1 MKVGMIGLDTSHSV
15 VFTELM
21 NDTAHEYHVPGA
33 KVSAAFP
40 GGSAAFS
47 LSHQRVP
54 GYTNDLRSRFGVT
67 ICDSIADVVRDADAI
82 MLESVDGRQHLEQFR
97 QLAVGKPVFIDKPF
111 ATSTA
116 DARAIIAL
124 AKATKT
130 PIMSCSS
137 LRYASGI
144 ADINPAG
151 EKVICCE
158 AFGPAQILPDYP
170 GLHWY
175 GVHSAEMIVTHMGA
189 GCASVRCMSLTDMD
203 VAVGTW
209 ADGRLGVLRGMRVG
223 KYDFGCVLHTAEAT
237 RPSLAV
243 GKPPYYHLLLKQIM
257 RFFQTG
263 VSPIALEETFG
274 IVAFLEAADK
284 SKELGGAEVSTARL

>member
-15 VFTELM
+15 AFTELL
-21 NDTAHEYHVPGA
+21 NDTGHESHVPGA
-33 KVSAAFP
+33 TVTAAFP

-47 LSHQRVP
+47 VSQQRVA
-54 GYTNDLRSRFGVT
+54 GYSSDLRTRFGVT
-67 ICDSIADVVRDADAI
+67 MCDSIADLVRKVDAI

-97 QLAVGKPVFIDKPF
+97 QVAVGKPVFIDKPF
-111 ATSTA
+111 ATSSD

-124 AKATKT
+124 ANATGT

-144 ADINPAG
+144 ADLNPTG
-151 EKVICCE
+151 DKVVCCE

-175 GVHSAEMIVTHMGA
+175 GVHSVEMIVTHMGA
-189 GCASVRCMSLTDMD
+189 GCASVRCLSLPDMD
-203 VAVGTW
+203 IAVGAW
-209 ADGRLGVLRGMRVG
+209 GDGRLGVMRGMRVG
-223 KYDFGCVLHTAEAT
+223 TYDFGCIVHTAEAT
-237 RPSLAV
+237 RLALAAAR
-243 GKPPYYHLLLKQIM
+243 PPYYNLLLKQVM

-263 VSPIALEETFG
+263 VSPIAIDETFDV
-274 IVAFLEAADK
+274 VAFIEAADR
-284 SKELGGAEVSTARL
+284 SKALGGAEVVTARR